1 MRGSGF
7 GSDAA
12 RGVGGERWAGESSRG
27 TAKTPP
33 LQSALRS
40 ALRQMPPIAIVSMRI
55 PCHAGRRAFFCH
67 DAARHVVVKTIGS
80 QVEGMWGG
88 HGMRIRWRW
97 GAHAHMGE
105 GRL

>member
-33 LQSALRS
+33 LQSALRG
-40 ALRQMPPIAIVSMRI
+40 IAIDHHLRPQTSMGT
-55 PCHAGRRAFFCH
+55 A
-67 DAARHVVVKTIGS
+67 
-80 QVEGMWGG
+80 
-88 HGMRIRWRW
+88 
-97 GAHAHMGE
+97 
-105 GRL
+105 